1 MREVALTPEA
11 QGPRSCQL
19 QLRSGGPYVCHVG
32 RLSIVRFRHWWVELG
47 EFLYII
53 LSLSSALL
61 NTISAIQARTLLS
74 RWATYSAISLQLCTL
89 WLLLSGVMALNH
101 SPVVVL

>member
-32 RLSIVRFRHWWVELG
+32 RLSIVRFRYWWVELG